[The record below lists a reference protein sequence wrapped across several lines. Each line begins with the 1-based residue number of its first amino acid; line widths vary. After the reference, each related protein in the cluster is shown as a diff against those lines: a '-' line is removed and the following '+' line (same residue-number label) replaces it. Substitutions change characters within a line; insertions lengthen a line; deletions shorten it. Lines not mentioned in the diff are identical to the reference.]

1 MGTRKCL
8 SFPFK
13 YKRSLNSNS
22 GKMGLAGFL
31 NKVAIPCP
39 NNNKKRTEGPE
50 SLLHPEEAA
59 YPPPDHHPDLGFSKY
74 TPCEWKRLVLQIGKS
89 YHALP
94 STCPPISHRSEDH
107 HEGHG
112 VPVNCMQATMRS
124 LNSWPFLLSLPAPIF
139 FLLFCCF
146 INMFLAG
153 YIDVPPAAK
162 RIPSRK
168 LMPIILTSDHI
179 GCVEYGLK

>member
-74 TPCEWKRLVLQIGKS
+74 ERRNQLTKCVRIV
-89 YHALP
+89 
-94 STCPPISHRSEDH
+94 RS
-107 HEGHG
+107 
-112 VPVNCMQATMRS
+112 
-124 LNSWPFLLSLPAPIF
+124 I
-139 FLLFCCF
+139 
-146 INMFLAG
+146 
-153 YIDVPPAAK
+153 
-162 RIPSRK
+162 K
-168 LMPIILTSDHI
+168 LRWF
-179 GCVEYGLK
+179 